1 MKEQTNDSCSYAYDA
16 YEPEPFRGLYLG
28 AAQLGPAVADV
39 VLAAFVSIRSSIG
52 ESIRQSQVRRQ
63 LAKTA
68 GDLSRL
74 DDRVLRDIG
83 VRRTEVAFAARRA
96 AED

>member
-1 MKEQTNDSCSYAYDA
+1 MEQTNDSCSYAYDA

-28 AAQLGPAVADV
+28 AAQLGRVFAVAL
-39 VLAAFVSIRSSIG
+39 VLTIVSIRSGIG
-52 ESIRQSQVRRQ
+52 RSIRQSQARREM
-63 LAKTA
+63 AKAA
-68 GDLSRL
+68 GELSRL

-83 VRRTEVAFAARRA
+83 VRRAEVAFAARRA